1 MANTYEVKRGE
12 IVIGTYTSAEL
23 KEMAASG
30 TLKRDDL
37 VRQWSSDKSKRSDW
51 TKASEIKS
59 FDFGEALVEEINLEE
74 TISDD
79 FDSSPVQEEPI
90 GDFAEREVPSI
101 PLVSGN
107 SEGTVREY
115 QGSAALE
122 SSSSYDSFA
131 WFSIILDKFVD
142 WLSTILG
149 SGRLI
154 KNKKSVTKFG
164 NLFLN
169 VSLVIYLIGSLWV
182 AIKVDSI
189 EFMLL
194 AIGFGVVI
202 AIGQYMAV
210 RFIIAGDRVLDSSP
224 TQVNNL
230 EIIRLLGF
238 LITTVAVALCVSGI
252 YMSIKM
258 SQIEPA
264 VGGILFLVVGVI
276 AASLVFSPSAL
287 NITVSEGTSAGMELL
302 GIVSFFVKMN
312 LVLGPYVYFLGT
324 FGSIIIGIRGL
335 YFMTG
340 NDWQYAI
347 PAFSAQALFV
357 LVASIFPLVIYLIFL
372 IYYLYIDVIRA
383 ILDID
388 INVRDIQEKSSD

>member
-12 IVIGTYTSAEL
+12 DVIGTYTSAEL
-23 KEMAASG
+23 KEMVASG

-37 VRQWSSDKSKRSDW
+37 IRQWSSDKSKISEW
-51 TKASEIKS
+51 TKASKITS
-59 FDFGEALVEEINLEE
+59 FDFADAVDEEINLEE

-79 FDSSPVQEEPI
+79 FDISPAQEEPI
-90 GDFAEREVPSI
+90 ADFAEREVPSM
-101 PLVSGN
+101 PQN
-107 SEGTVREY
+107 
-115 QGSAALE
+115 QGSATLE
-122 SSSSYDSFA
+122 SSSSYYSFG

-142 WLSTILG
+142 WLSTMLG

-169 VSLVIYLIGSLWV
+169 ISLVIYLIGTLWA
-182 AIKVDSI
+182 AIKVDSMVM
-189 EFMLL
+189 MLTAVGL
-194 AIGFGVVI
+194 GVAI
-202 AIGQYMAV
+202 AIGQFMAV
-210 RFIIAGDRVLDSSP
+210 RFIIAGDRVLASSP
-224 TQVNNL
+224 TQINNL

-238 LITTVAVALCVSGI
+238 LITAAAVAICVSGI

-264 VGGILFLVVGVI
+264 VVGILFFVVGVI

-302 GIVSFFVKMN
+302 GIVSFF
-312 LVLGPYVYFLGT
+312 LGT
-324 FGSIIIGIRGL
+324 AGSIIIGIRGL
-335 YFMTG
+335 YLMTG
-340 NDWQYAI
+340 DDWHFAI
-347 PAFSAQALFV
+347 AAFPAQASFV
-357 LVASIFPLVIYLIFL
+357 IIASIFPLVIYLIFL
-372 IYYLYIDVIRA
+372 IYYLFIDVIRA

-388 INVRDIQEKSSD
+388 INVRDIQEKNRD